1 MFGHYNW
8 FYEKHYET
16 SKTPSSEYIQAA
28 SFFGVIITQIKVVI
42 HLFIPMIGGLEI
54 FISQHK
60 SPIANNFI
68 CVMQKTKKTSI
79 SENLASM
86 N

>member
-1 MFGHYNW
+1 VFGYYNW

-16 SKTPSSEYIQAA
+16 SKTPSSEYVQAA

-42 HLFIPMIGGLEI
+42 HLFIIIVGGPEM
-54 FISQHK
+54 FISPHK

-68 CVMQKTKKTSI
+68 YMVQKTKKISI
-79 SENLASM
+79 
-86 N
+86 